1 MYLYNINS
9 NTTSKEKKCQKKK
22 TLINLTEFRRFLV
35 RFIRNITNQISLHK
49 LAVTGMCQQVK
60 SLILGAH
67 FE

>member
-1 MYLYNINS
+1 MYLYNINR
-9 NTTSKEKKCQKKK
+9 NTTSKEKKCQKIIII
-22 TLINLTEFRRFLV
+22 TITEFRRFLV

-49 LAVTGMCQQVK
+49 LAVTAMCQQVK